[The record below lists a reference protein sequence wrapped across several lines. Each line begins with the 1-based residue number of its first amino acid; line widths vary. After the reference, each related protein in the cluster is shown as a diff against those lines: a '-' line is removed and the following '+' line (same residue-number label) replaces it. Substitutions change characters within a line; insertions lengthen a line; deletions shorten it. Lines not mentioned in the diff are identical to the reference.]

1 MLENSYDEMKSLLKK
16 SKMLFEQYSETGRI
30 NTVDSIANKIR
41 SSVSNDAIVGGEQED
56 ETDQEGI
63 KTSKTSKTSSKQ
75 QKYKISGGIFVLH
88 GDTRAEV
95 DNITTD
101 DKSSFQETMDEFVEE
116 VSDLVDFDEL
126 HLYKNSVE
134 WGGKLIDDNI
144 TFLYT
149 IGENGGVYISADI
162 VKIDDDF
169 LSIITK
175 LEQYYQKFKSKW
187 AKVLASRKQTSNT
200 EE

>member
-16 SKMLFEQYSETGRI
+16 SKMLFEQYSDNGRI
-30 NTVDSIANKIR
+30 NTADSIANKIR
-41 SSVSNDAIVGGEQED
+41 SSVSDDAVVGGEEQGD
-56 ETDQEGI
+56 NNQDP
-63 KTSKTSKTSSKQ
+63 KTLKNSGKQ

-88 GDTRAEV
+88 GDTRSEV

-162 VKIDDDF
+162 VKIDEDF

-187 AKVLASRKQTSNT
+187 SKMLAIRKKTPN
-200 EE
+200 

>member
-1 MLENSYDEMKSLLKK
+1 MIENSYDEMKSLLKK
-16 SKMLFEQYSETGRI
+16 SKFLFEQYSDMGRV
-30 NTVDSIANKIR
+30 NTADSISNKIR
-41 SSVSNDAIVGGEQED
+41 SSVSSDAIVGGEQED
-56 ETDQEGI
+56 ETNQQGVRTA
-63 KTSKTSKTSSKQ
+63 KTSGKQ

-162 VKIDDDF
+162 VKIDEDF
-169 LSIITK
+169 LNIITK

-187 AKVLASRKQTSNT
+187 SKMLAIRKKTPN
-200 EE
+200 

>member
-16 SKMLFEQYSETGRI
+16 SKMLFEQYSETDRI

-41 SSVSNDAIVGGEQED
+41 SSVSDDAIVGGEQED
-56 ETDQEGI
+56 ETNQQGV
-63 KTSKTSKTSSKQ
+63 KTSKASSKQ

-101 DKSSFQETMDEFVEE
+101 DKLSFQETMDEFVEE

-162 VKIDDDF
+162 VKIDEDF

-187 AKVLASRKQTSNT
+187 SKMLAIRKKTPN
-200 EE
+200 

>member
-1 MLENSYDEMKSLLKK
+1 MIENSYDEMKSLLKK
-16 SKMLFEQYSETGRI
+16 SKFLFEQQSDMGRI
-30 NTVDSIANKIR
+30 NTADSISSKIH
-41 SSVSNDAIVGGEQED
+41 SSVSDDASVGGEQED
-56 ETDQEGI
+56 ETNQQGVR
-63 KTSKTSKTSSKQ
+63 TSKSSSKQ

-162 VKIDDDF
+162 VKIDEDF

-187 AKVLASRKQTSNT
+187 SKMLAIRKKTPN
-200 EE
+200 

>member
-16 SKMLFEQYSETGRI
+16 SKMLFEQYSDTGRI
-30 NTVDSIANKIR
+30 NTAGSIANKIR
-41 SSVSNDAIVGGEQED
+41 SSVSDDAIVGGEQED
-56 ETDQEGI
+56 ETNQEGI
-63 KTSKTSKTSSKQ
+63 KTSKTSSKQ

-88 GDTRAEV
+88 GDTRSEV

-101 DKSSFQETMDEFVEE
+101 DKSSFQETMDEFIEE

-144 TFLYT
+144 NFLYT

-187 AKVLASRKQTSNT
+187 AKMLAIRKITPN
-200 EE
+200 

>member
-1 MLENSYDEMKSLLKK
+1 MIENSYDEMKSLLKK
-16 SKMLFEQYSETGRI
+16 SKFLFEQQSDMGRI
-30 NTVDSIANKIR
+30 NTADSISNKIR
-41 SSVSNDAIVGGEQED
+41 SSVSDDATVGGEQED
-56 ETDQEGI
+56 ETNQQGVR
-63 KTSKTSKTSSKQ
+63 TSKSSSKQ

-162 VKIDDDF
+162 VKIDEDF

-187 AKVLASRKQTSNT
+187 SKMLAIRKKTPN
-200 EE
+200 

>member
-1 MLENSYDEMKSLLKK
+1 MTENSYDEMKSLLKK
-16 SKMLFEQYSETGRI
+16 SKLLFEQQSDMGRL
-30 NTVDSIANKIR
+30 NTADSISNKIR
-41 SSVSNDAIVGGEQED
+41 SSVSDDATVGGEQED
-56 ETDQEGI
+56 ETNQQGVRI
-63 KTSKTSKTSSKQ
+63 SKSSSKQ

-162 VKIDDDF
+162 VKIDEDF

-187 AKVLASRKQTSNT
+187 SKMLAIRKKTPN
-200 EE
+200 

>member
-16 SKMLFEQYSETGRI
+16 SKMLFEQYSDMGRI
-30 NTVDSIANKIR
+30 NTADSIANKIR
-41 SSVSNDAIVGGEQED
+41 SSVSDDAVVGGEEQGGVNNQEP
-56 ETDQEGI
+56 
-63 KTSKTSKTSSKQ
+63 KTLKSSGKQ
-75 QKYKISGGIFVLH
+75 QKYKISGGIFVIH
-88 GDTRAEV
+88 GDTRSEV

-162 VKIDDDF
+162 VKIDEDF

-187 AKVLASRKQTSNT
+187 SKMLAIRKKTPN
-200 EE
+200 

>member
-1 MLENSYDEMKSLLKK
+1 MIENSYDEMKSLLKK
-16 SKMLFEQYSETGRI
+16 SKFLFEQQLDMGRI
-30 NTVDSIANKIR
+30 NTADSISNKIH
-41 SSVSNDAIVGGEQED
+41 SSVSDDASVGGEQED
-56 ETDQEGI
+56 ETNQQGVR
-63 KTSKTSKTSSKQ
+63 TSKSSSKQ

-162 VKIDDDF
+162 VKIDEDF

-175 LEQYYQKFKSKW
+175 L
-187 AKVLASRKQTSNT
+187 
-200 EE
+200 

>member
-16 SKMLFEQYSETGRI
+16 SKMLFEQYSDMGRI
-30 NTVDSIANKIR
+30 NTADSIANKIR
-41 SSVSNDAIVGGEQED
+41 SSVSDDAIVGGEEQGD
-56 ETDQEGI
+56 ANNQNP
-63 KTSKTSKTSSKQ
+63 KTLKSSGKQ

-88 GDTRAEV
+88 GDTRSEV

-162 VKIDDDF
+162 VKIDEDF

-187 AKVLASRKQTSNT
+187 SKMLAIRKKTPN
-200 EE
+200 

>member
-1 MLENSYDEMKSLLKK
+1 MTENSYDEMKSLLKK
-16 SKMLFEQYSETGRI
+16 SKLLFEQQSDMGRL
-30 NTVDSIANKIR
+30 NTADSISNKIR
-41 SSVSNDAIVGGEQED
+41 SSVSDDATVGGEQED
-56 ETDQEGI
+56 ETNQQSVR
-63 KTSKTSKTSSKQ
+63 TSKSSSKQ

-162 VKIDDDF
+162 VKIDEDF

-187 AKVLASRKQTSNT
+187 AKMLAIRKKTPN
-200 EE
+200 

>member
-1 MLENSYDEMKSLLKK
+1 MVENSYDEMKSLLKK
-16 SKMLFEQYSETGRI
+16 SKMLFEQFSDSGRL
-30 NTVDSIANKIR
+30 NTADSISNKIR
-41 SSVSNDAIVGGEQED
+41 SSVAMSSDGGNQVDRTMGGMNNGEE
-56 ETDQEGI
+56 EI
-63 KTSKTSKTSSKQ
+63 KKSSDRQ

-88 GDTRAEV
+88 GDSKAEV

-162 VKIDDDF
+162 VKIDEDF
-169 LSIITK
+169 LNIITK

-187 AKVLASRKQTSNT
+187 SKMLAIRKKTPN
-200 EE
+200 

>member
-1 MLENSYDEMKSLLKK
+1 MTENSYDEMKSLLKK
-16 SKMLFEQYSETGRI
+16 SKLLFEQQSDMGRI
-30 NTVDSIANKIR
+30 NTADSISNKIR
-41 SSVSNDAIVGGEQED
+41 SSVSDDATVGGEQED
-56 ETDQEGI
+56 ETNQQGVRI
-63 KTSKTSKTSSKQ
+63 SKSSSKQ

-162 VKIDDDF
+162 VKIDEDF

-187 AKVLASRKQTSNT
+187 SKMLAIRKKTPN
-200 EE
+200 

>member
-16 SKMLFEQYSETGRI
+16 SKMLFEQYSDNGRI
-30 NTVDSIANKIR
+30 NTADSIANKIR
-41 SSVSNDAIVGGEQED
+41 SSVSDDAIVGGEEQGD
-56 ETDQEGI
+56 ANNQNP
-63 KTSKTSKTSSKQ
+63 KTLKSSGKQ

-88 GDTRAEV
+88 GDTRSEV

-162 VKIDDDF
+162 VKIDEDF

-187 AKVLASRKQTSNT
+187 SKMLAIRKKTPN
-200 EE
+200 

>member
-1 MLENSYDEMKSLLKK
+1 MIENSYDEMKSLLKK
-16 SKMLFEQYSETGRI
+16 SKMLFEQFSDSGRL
-30 NTVDSIANKIR
+30 NTADSISNKIR
-41 SSVSNDAIVGGEQED
+41 SNISINSDGSNQDMDNGEE
-56 ETDQEGI
+56 
-63 KTSKTSKTSSKQ
+63 KTKKSSDKQ

-88 GDTRAEV
+88 GDSKAEV

-101 DKSSFQETMDEFVEE
+101 DKESFQETMDEFVEE

-162 VKIDDDF
+162 VKIDEDF
-169 LSIITK
+169 LQIITK

-187 AKVLASRKQTSNT
+187 SKMLAIRKKTPN
-200 EE
+200 

>member
-1 MLENSYDEMKSLLKK
+1 MTENSYDEMKSLLKK
-16 SKMLFEQYSETGRI
+16 SKMLFEQFSDSGRL
-30 NTVDSIANKIR
+30 NTADSITSKIR
-41 SSVSNDAIVGGEQED
+41 SSVSDDDIQDTQSMNNGEE
-56 ETDQEGI
+56 EI
-63 KTSKTSKTSSKQ
+63 KKNSSKQ

-88 GDTRAEV
+88 GDSRAEV

-162 VKIDDDF
+162 VKIDEDF
-169 LSIITK
+169 LQIITK

-187 AKVLASRKQTSNT
+187 SKVLAIRKKTPN
-200 EE
+200 

>member
-41 SSVSNDAIVGGEQED
+41 SSVSDDAIVGGEQED
-56 ETDQEGI
+56 EANQQGV
-63 KTSKTSKTSSKQ
+63 KTSKSSGKQ

-162 VKIDDDF
+162 VKIDEDF

-187 AKVLASRKQTSNT
+187 SKVLAIRKKTPN
-200 EE
+200 

>member
-1 MLENSYDEMKSLLKK
+1 MTENSYDEMKSLLKK
-16 SKMLFEQYSETGRI
+16 SKMLFEQFSDSGRL
-30 NTVDSIANKIR
+30 NTADSITSKIR
-41 SSVSNDAIVGGEQED
+41 SSVSDDDIQDTQSMNNGEE
-56 ETDQEGI
+56 ET
-63 KTSKTSKTSSKQ
+63 KKNSSKQ

-88 GDTRAEV
+88 GDSRAEV

-162 VKIDDDF
+162 VKIDEDF
-169 LSIITK
+169 LQIITK

-187 AKVLASRKQTSNT
+187 SKVLAIRKKTPN
-200 EE
+200 

>member
-41 SSVSNDAIVGGEQED
+41 SSVSDDAIVGGEQED
-56 ETDQEGI
+56 ETNQEGI
-63 KTSKTSKTSSKQ
+63 KTSKTSSKQ

-162 VKIDDDF
+162 VKIDEDF

-187 AKVLASRKQTSNT
+187 SKMLAIRKKTPN
-200 EE
+200 

>member
-16 SKMLFEQYSETGRI
+16 SKMLFEQYSDTGRI
-30 NTVDSIANKIR
+30 NTAGSIANKIR
-41 SSVSNDAIVGGEQED
+41 SSVSDDAIVGGEQED
-56 ETDQEGI
+56 ETNQEGI
-63 KTSKTSKTSSKQ
+63 KTSKTSSKQ

-88 GDTRAEV
+88 GDTRSEV

-101 DKSSFQETMDEFVEE
+101 DKSSFQESMDEFIEE

-144 TFLYT
+144 NFLYT

-187 AKVLASRKQTSNT
+187 AKMLAIRKITPN
-200 EE
+200 

>member
-16 SKMLFEQYSETGRI
+16 SKMLFEQYSDMGRI
-30 NTVDSIANKIR
+30 NTADSIANKIR
-41 SSVSNDAIVGGEQED
+41 SSVSDDAVVGGEEQGD
-56 ETDQEGI
+56 ASNQNP
-63 KTSKTSKTSSKQ
+63 KTLKSSGKQ

-88 GDTRAEV
+88 GDTRSEV

-162 VKIDDDF
+162 VKIDEDF

-187 AKVLASRKQTSNT
+187 SKMLAIRKKTPN
-200 EE
+200 

>member
-16 SKMLFEQYSETGRI
+16 SKMLFEQYSDMGRI
-30 NTVDSIANKIR
+30 NTADSIANKIR
-41 SSVSNDAIVGGEQED
+41 SSVSDDAVVGGEEQGD
-56 ETDQEGI
+56 ANNQNPKTI
-63 KTSKTSKTSSKQ
+63 KSSGKQ

-88 GDTRAEV
+88 GDTRSEV

-116 VSDLVDFDEL
+116 VSDLVDFAEL

-134 WGGKLIDDNI
+134 WGGKLIDNNI

-162 VKIDDDF
+162 VKIDEDF

-187 AKVLASRKQTSNT
+187 SKMLAIRKKTPN
-200 EE
+200 

>member
-16 SKMLFEQYSETGRI
+16 SKMLFEQYSDMGRI
-30 NTVDSIANKIR
+30 NTADSIANKIR
-41 SSVSNDAIVGGEQED
+41 SSVSDDAVVGGEEQGGVNNQEPK
-56 ETDQEGI
+56 TI
-63 KTSKTSKTSSKQ
+63 KSSGKQ

-88 GDTRAEV
+88 GDTRSEV

-162 VKIDDDF
+162 VKIDEDF

-187 AKVLASRKQTSNT
+187 SKMLAIRKKTPN
-200 EE
+200 

>member
-41 SSVSNDAIVGGEQED
+41 SSVSDDAIVGGEQED
-56 ETDQEGI
+56 ETNQQGV
-63 KTSKTSKTSSKQ
+63 KTSKASSKQ

-101 DKSSFQETMDEFVEE
+101 DKLSFQETMDEFVEE

-162 VKIDDDF
+162 VKIDEDF

-187 AKVLASRKQTSNT
+187 SKMLAIRKKTPN
-200 EE
+200 

>member
-1 MLENSYDEMKSLLKK
+1 MIENSYDEMKSLLKK
-16 SKMLFEQYSETGRI
+16 SKFLFEQQSDIGRL
-30 NTVDSIANKIR
+30 NTADSISNKIR
-41 SSVSNDAIVGGEQED
+41 SSVSGDAIVGGEQED
-56 ETDQEGI
+56 ETNKQGVR
-63 KTSKTSKTSSKQ
+63 TSKSSNKQ

-162 VKIDDDF
+162 VKIDEDF

-187 AKVLASRKQTSNT
+187 SKMLAIRKKTPN
-200 EE
+200 

>member
-16 SKMLFEQYSETGRI
+16 SKMLFEQYSDTGRI
-30 NTVDSIANKIR
+30 NTAGSIANKIR
-41 SSVSNDAIVGGEQED
+41 SSVSDDAIVGGEQED
-56 ETDQEGI
+56 ETNQEGI
-63 KTSKTSKTSSKQ
+63 KTSKTSSKQ

-101 DKSSFQETMDEFVEE
+101 DKSSFQETMDEFIEE

-187 AKVLASRKQTSNT
+187 SKMLAIRKKTPN
-200 EE
+200 

>member
-1 MLENSYDEMKSLLKK
+1 MIENSYDEMKSLLKK
-16 SKMLFEQYSETGRI
+16 SKMLFEQFSDSGRL
-30 NTVDSIANKIR
+30 NTADSISSKIR
-41 SSVSNDAIVGGEQED
+41 SSVSMNSDDDSQDMGGMNNGKE
-56 ETDQEGI
+56 ET
-63 KTSKTSKTSSKQ
+63 KKSSDKQ

-88 GDTRAEV
+88 GDSKAEV

-162 VKIDDDF
+162 VKIDEDF
-169 LSIITK
+169 LQIITK

-187 AKVLASRKQTSNT
+187 SKMLAIRKKTPN
-200 EE
+200 

>member
-41 SSVSNDAIVGGEQED
+41 SSVSDDAIVGGEQED

-63 KTSKTSKTSSKQ
+63 KTSKASSKQ

-162 VKIDDDF
+162 VKIDEDF
-169 LSIITK
+169 LNIITK

-187 AKVLASRKQTSNT
+187 SKMLAIRKKTPN
-200 EE
+200 

>member
-1 MLENSYDEMKSLLKK
+1 MIENSYDEMKSLLKK
-16 SKMLFEQYSETGRI
+16 SKFLFEQYSDMGRV
-30 NTVDSIANKIR
+30 NTADSISNKIR
-41 SSVSNDAIVGGEQED
+41 SSVSSDAMVGGDQED
-56 ETDQEGI
+56 ENNQQGVRS
-63 KTSKTSKTSSKQ
+63 SKTSAKQ

-162 VKIDDDF
+162 VKIDEDF

-187 AKVLASRKQTSNT
+187 SKMLAIRKKTPN
-200 EE
+200 

>member
-1 MLENSYDEMKSLLKK
+1 MIENSYDEMKSLLKK
-16 SKMLFEQYSETGRI
+16 SKFLFEQYSDMGRI
-30 NTVDSIANKIR
+30 NTADSISNKIR
-41 SSVSNDAIVGGEQED
+41 SSVSSDAMVGGEQED
-56 ETDQEGI
+56 ENNQQGVRS
-63 KTSKTSKTSSKQ
+63 SKTSAKQ

-162 VKIDDDF
+162 VKIDEDF

-187 AKVLASRKQTSNT
+187 SKMLAIRKKTPN
-200 EE
+200 

>member
-1 MLENSYDEMKSLLKK
+1 MSYGDESEEGEKVKK
-16 SKMLFEQYSETGRI
+16 SGNI
-30 NTVDSIANKIR
+30 
-41 SSVSNDAIVGGEQED
+41 
-56 ETDQEGI
+56 
-63 KTSKTSKTSSKQ
+63 Q
-75 QKYKISGGIFVLH
+75 QKYKISGGIFVIH
-88 GDTRAEV
+88 GDTRADV

-101 DKSSFQETMDEFVEE
+101 DKTSFQETMDEFVQE

-144 TFLYT
+144 TYIYT

-187 AKVLASRKQTSNT
+187 SKMLAIRKKVDM
-200 EE
+200 

>member
-1 MLENSYDEMKSLLKK
+1 MIENSYDEMKSLLKK
-16 SKMLFEQYSETGRI
+16 SKFLFEQYSDMGRI
-30 NTVDSIANKIR
+30 NTADSISNKIR
-41 SSVSNDAIVGGEQED
+41 SSVSDDSIIGGEQEG
-56 ETDQEGI
+56 ETNQQGVRTT
-63 KTSKTSKTSSKQ
+63 KSSSKQ

-162 VKIDDDF
+162 VKIDEDF

-187 AKVLASRKQTSNT
+187 SKMLAIRKKTPN
-200 EE
+200 

>member
-1 MLENSYDEMKSLLKK
+1 MIENSYDEMKSLLKK
-16 SKMLFEQYSETGRI
+16 SKLIFEQYSDMGRL
-30 NTVDSIANKIR
+30 NTADSITNKIR
-41 SSVSNDAIVGGEQED
+41 SSVSSDAIVGGED
-56 ETDQEGI
+56 ENEGENMPT
-63 KTSKTSKTSSKQ
+63 KKSSDKQ

-88 GDTRAEV
+88 GDSRAEV

-101 DKSSFQETMDEFVEE
+101 DKTSFQETMDEFVEE

-162 VKIDDDF
+162 VKIDEDF
-169 LSIITK
+169 LNIITK

-187 AKVLASRKQTSNT
+187 SKMLAIRKKTPN
-200 EE
+200 

>member
-41 SSVSNDAIVGGEQED
+41 SSVSDDAIVGGEQED
-56 ETDQEGI
+56 ETNQQGV
-63 KTSKTSKTSSKQ
+63 KTSKASSKQ

-187 AKVLASRKQTSNT
+187 SKMLAIRKKTPN
-200 EE
+200 

>member
-1 MLENSYDEMKSLLKK
+1 MVENSYDEMKSLLKK
-16 SKMLFEQYSETGRI
+16 SKMLFEQFSDSGRL
-30 NTVDSIANKIR
+30 NTADSISNKIR
-41 SSVSNDAIVGGEQED
+41 SSVAMSSDDGNQDMGTMWGMNNGEE
-56 ETDQEGI
+56 ET
-63 KTSKTSKTSSKQ
+63 KKSSDRQ

-88 GDTRAEV
+88 GDSRAEV

-162 VKIDDDF
+162 VKIDEDF
-169 LSIITK
+169 LQIITK

-187 AKVLASRKQTSNT
+187 SKMLAIRKKTPN
-200 EE
+200 

>member
-1 MLENSYDEMKSLLKK
+1 MVENSYDEMKSLLKK
-16 SKMLFEQYSETGRI
+16 SKMLFEQFSDSGRL
-30 NTVDSIANKIR
+30 NTADSISSKIR
-41 SSVSNDAIVGGEQED
+41 SSVAMNSDGDSQDIGGVNNGEE
-56 ETDQEGI
+56 ET
-63 KTSKTSKTSSKQ
+63 KKSSDRQ

-88 GDTRAEV
+88 GDSKAEV

-162 VKIDDDF
+162 VKIDEDF
-169 LSIITK
+169 LQIITK

-187 AKVLASRKQTSNT
+187 SKMLAIRKKTPN
-200 EE
+200 

>member
-1 MLENSYDEMKSLLKK
+1 MIENSYDEMKSLLKK
-16 SKMLFEQYSETGRI
+16 SKFLFEQYSDMGRV
-30 NTVDSIANKIR
+30 NTADSISSKIR
-41 SSVSNDAIVGGEQED
+41 SSVSGDAIVGGEQED
-56 ETDQEGI
+56 ETNQQGVR
-63 KTSKTSKTSSKQ
+63 TSKSSSKQ

-162 VKIDDDF
+162 VKIDEDF

-187 AKVLASRKQTSNT
+187 SKMLAIRKKTPN
-200 EE
+200 

>member
-16 SKMLFEQYSETGRI
+16 SKMLFEQYSDNGRI
-30 NTVDSIANKIR
+30 NTADSLANKIR
-41 SSVSNDAIVGGEQED
+41 SSVSDDAIVGGEEQGD
-56 ETDQEGI
+56 ANNQNP
-63 KTSKTSKTSSKQ
+63 KTLKSSGKQ

-88 GDTRAEV
+88 GDTRSEV

-162 VKIDDDF
+162 VKIDEDF

-187 AKVLASRKQTSNT
+187 SKMLAIRKKTPN
-200 EE
+200 

>member
-1 MLENSYDEMKSLLKK
+1 MTENSYDEMKSLLKK
-16 SKMLFEQYSETGRI
+16 SKMLFEQFSDSGRL
-30 NTVDSIANKIR
+30 NTADSITSKIR
-41 SSVSNDAIVGGEQED
+41 SSVSDDDIQDTQSMNNGEE
-56 ETDQEGI
+56 ET
-63 KTSKTSKTSSKQ
+63 KKNSSKQ

-88 GDTRAEV
+88 GDSKAEV

-162 VKIDDDF
+162 VKIDEDF
-169 LSIITK
+169 LQIITK

-187 AKVLASRKQTSNT
+187 SKVLAIRKKTPN
-200 EE
+200 